1 MAHAAPKPQG
11 LPHAVFLGRVGSHP
25 VDSPEVRLG
34 QGAFLVMRLVDLLA
48 PEREPV
54 HAQAFRYQWTATGRY
69 CSELE
74 REGTEAA
81 HLSGLV
87 GIAAEAAERREVRLL
102 APGLLAY
109 THYLEDEARYEE
121 ALDVLE
127 TLLQLGEERLARSD
141 VIAARLR
148 VGRVNRK
155 MARFEEAETAY
166 AEAGAVA
173 ATAEDRYS
181 VLLSRIGR
189 ASVLWGRGNLAMAEQ
204 AYNAISTD
212 AHAAGHPD
220 AEARAEHGL
229 GVTLYARGQSD
240 EAIRHVWRAYELY
253 DDEESRLRALND
265 IGGQLLA
272 LGAVDAA
279 ERALNEVVRRGGGQ
293 DNVSNA
299 LIELMHCAS
308 HRRDHVGFE
317 RQRLACKA
325 RATQMPPNILTD
337 FYLKAGIGQARFGN
351 FRKAGA
357 LLQEA
362 LEIAAANRLHEFEFR
377 TERILS
383 GLRDCE
389 AELKAGRVAVT
400 EPAVQS
406 EALRQVS
413 ASLARLRE

>member
-155 MARFEEAETAY
+155 LARFEDAEAAY
-166 AEAGAVA
+166 AAAGALA
-173 ATAEDRYS
+173 AAEGDTHS
-181 VLLSRIGR
+181 VLLSRMGR
-189 ASVLWGRGNLAMAEQ
+189 ANATLGRGNLAEAERDYRTIL
-204 AYNAISTD
+204 AD
-212 AHAAGHPD
+212 AHSAGWRD

-229 GVTLYARGQSD
+229 GVALQVRGQLAD
-240 EAIRHVWRAYELY
+240 AIPHLWRAFGLYE
-253 DDEESRLRALND
+253 DEPLQMRALND
-265 IGGQLLA
+265 LGITLLA
-272 LGAVDAA
+272 LGDAASA
-279 ERALNEVVRRGGGQ
+279 ERALQVVVRNSRGQ
-293 DNVSNA
+293 DHANNA

-308 HRRDHVGFE
+308 YRRDRMGFE
-317 RQRLACKA
+317 RWRSECEAHA
-325 RATQMPPNILTD
+325 ERMPPNVRAD
-337 FYLKAGIGQARFGN
+337 FHLKAGIGLARFGN
-351 FRKAGA
+351 FRRAVAQLDKA
-357 LLQEA
+357 LT
-362 LEIAAANRLHEFEFR
+362 IAAERGLREFEFR
-377 TERILS
+377 IERIKA
-383 GLRDCE
+383 GLRGCQ
-389 AELKAGRVAVT
+389 AELPQT
-400 EPAVQS
+400 S
-406 EALRQVS
+406 EAAAEPVLRNDDLREVS
-413 ASLARLRE
+413 ASLARLGV